1 MMSMLIGL
9 VAMLIAFIT
18 VAFFLKAKHS
28 LTMSGIAGLI
38 TGFMLGIFVAIL
50 PGFTHY
56 FGPAEIPDPVIQVA
70 GIAMRLSLLYPLI
83 LGVVGLI
90 AGVFLG
96 SRRKNNS

>member
-1 MMSMLIGL
+1 MSMLIGL

-28 LTMSGIAGLI
+28 LIMSGIAGLV
-38 TGFMLGIFVAIL
+38 TGFMLGIFAAIL

-70 GIAMRLSLLYPLI
+70 GTATTLSLLYPLI